1 MSFFTALADAYGAFG
16 AGRQQRLQ
24 NQQEQTRL
32 NQEQQ
37 FRTAEERRQDATL
50 AIDQQRATRENN
62 DYQANAGIDPATQR
76 PFLTP
81 PSVSQIVPNNKGR
94 GGTPTPQQMIAHYDY
109 VARWAAQTH
118 QTNLYNWAKNQQ
130 AETLRQMDAAQT
142 QAGEDHREELR
153 IQAEAILQDRRSS
166 DDDRRQA
173 NAFLHSDQLQQN
185 QEAFT
190 AGQNRL
196 YRTPGGAGRAGAP
209 DKAQAALSKWHT
221 DFGKATTGTAHPK
234 YPGVAGSPVVG
245 KPPAVSSKDISDI
258 RLRLQGLRAHGYKG
272 PLDPFSAIDDDTD
285 PITLSQQLANMTG
298 NQTLKTLLLERG
310 RVAAMQHSAAA
321 APAVGETDPDAPPDL
336 GPPAPPPQ

>member
-1 MSFFTALADAYGAFG
+1 MSFFTALLDAAGGFG

-153 IQAEAILQDRRSS
+153 IQAEEILQDRRSS
-166 DDDRRQA
+166 DEDR
-173 NAFLHSDQLQQN
+173 
-185 QEAFT
+185 
-190 AGQNRL
+190 
-196 YRTPGGAGRAGAP
+196 
-209 DKAQAALSKWHT
+209 
-221 DFGKATTGTAHPK
+221 
-234 YPGVAGSPVVG
+234 G
-245 KPPAVSSKDISDI
+245 KPTRSFIRTSFSRIKKRSRPGRTVCTGLLGARAAREPRTRRKRRCRSGTRISG
-258 RLRLQGLRAHGYKG
+258 RLRPERRIQ
-272 PLDPFSAIDDDTD
+272 S
-285 PITLSQQLANMTG
+285 TLAS
-298 NQTLKTLLLERG
+298 
-310 RVAAMQHSAAA
+310 
-321 APAVGETDPDAPPDL
+321 L
-336 GPPAPPPQ
+336 GAQW